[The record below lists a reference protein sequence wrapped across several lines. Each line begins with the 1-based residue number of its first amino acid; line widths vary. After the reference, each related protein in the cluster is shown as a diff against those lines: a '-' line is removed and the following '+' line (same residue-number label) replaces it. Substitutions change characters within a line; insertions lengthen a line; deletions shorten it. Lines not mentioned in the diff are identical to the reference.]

1 MLTSFKL
8 PVRRH
13 RLLTG
18 LLLALLGTL
27 GWAAVAP
34 IKVASHDQLFEV
46 PRGTFA
52 RHMAGENHD
61 TLPQT
66 IQLTLEVNDILVFK
80 NSDDVPHIFGPTLIM
95 PGQSF
100 RLPFEQASTYTF
112 QCTAHPNGGLSVIV
126 DPAPGWGWGRLSWRL
141 HRLTDA
147 ALQFVRWP
155 SGLSKRQ

>member
-8 PVRRH
+8 SMRRH
-13 RLLTG
+13 PLLTG
-18 LLLALLGTL
+18 LLLVALGALVWVAL
-27 GWAAVAP
+27 AP
-34 IKVASHDQLFEV
+34 IKVASHDQLFEI

-52 RHMAGENHD
+52 RHMAGDKHE

-66 IQLTLEVNDILVFK
+66 IQLTLGVNDVLVFK

-100 RLPFEQASTYTF
+100 RLPFVQASNYNF

-126 DPAPGWGWGRLSWRL
+126 DPAPGPGWGRLSWRL

-147 ALQFVRWP
+147 A
-155 SGLSKRQ
+155 